1 MQHGSIGGY
10 GAAWPNDQ
18 SFRAALVYRLPVLVR
33 HFLRA
38 ESCNDC
44 FIDSTH
50 NGSSANLAAA
60 SKIGRSSMVRPV
72 EGVRRVVRCL
82 LEMNSAAM
90 DVQHVEPAGH
100 GARENL

>member
-18 SFRAALVYRLPVLVR
+18 SFRAALVYRLPDLVR

-60 SKIGRSSMVRPV
+60 SKIGRSSMVRRV
-72 EGVRRVVRCL
+72 EGVRGVGRCL
-82 LEMNSAAM
+82 REMKWAAW
-90 DVQHVEPAGH
+90 DVRYVETARH
-100 GARENL
+100 GSREM